1 MCWYTSARRTIETLY
16 GDDAD
21 LFCDILAAT
30 SPRKQVKSN
39 WKLAVRLYTAYK
51 NGQELPTVGLMPAH
65 KGNVNRAFSGQ
76 ELSGPKV
83 QAFAANLKGD
93 FNRVTIDVWVL
104 RFFGIKKSK
113 ITPKQY
119 IALEKAIQKLAKNR
133 GLSPARYQA
142 EIWERSLS
150 NAGRKPVSY
159 TSVSE
164 VNQKQFEFMEN

>member
-30 SPRKQVKSN
+30 SPRKQVRAN
-39 WKLAVRLYTAYK
+39 WNVAVRILTAYK
-51 NGQELPTVGLMPAH
+51 NGETIPEKSLLPNH
-65 KGNVNRAFSGQ
+65 RGNLKRTFRGE

-93 FNRVTIDVWVL
+93 FNRVTIDIWVL
-104 RFFGIKKSK
+104 RFFGIKKNK

-133 GLSPARYQA
+133 GLLPARYQA
-142 EIWERSLS
+142 EIWERSMS
-150 NAGRKPVSY
+150 NVGRKPISY

-164 VNQKQFEFMEN
+164 VNQKQFEFMGN